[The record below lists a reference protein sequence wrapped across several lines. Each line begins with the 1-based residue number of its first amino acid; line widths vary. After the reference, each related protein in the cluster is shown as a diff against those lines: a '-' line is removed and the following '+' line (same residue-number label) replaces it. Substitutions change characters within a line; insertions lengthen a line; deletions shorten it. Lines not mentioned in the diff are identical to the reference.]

1 MSKRYYWLKL
11 KNDFF
16 DQKEIKM
23 LRRLAGGDTYTVIY
37 LKMLLIS
44 LENEGKIY
52 FDSVADNMIEEIALD
67 IDEDVE
73 NVQVAFSYLKNK
85 GLIIEG
91 TDEDVEM
98 MKIGEMIGS
107 ESASAMRVRKHR
119 RKKALQSNNCVTDV
133 KRLGN
138 TEKEIE
144 KEIDIEI
151 EKELDTEREEKS
163 RPPVAD
169 NAFSFYEKNGF
180 GTLAPLIIEKM
191 DDWINDFKDKGTSER
206 EANRIIKQAL
216 SIAVERNKRHWNYV
230 NGILKSWFKD
240 GLYSIDAIEA
250 KENQWK
256 KDVEHK
262 QKEREGGYGGLEF

>member
-1 MSKRYYWLKL
+1 M
-11 KNDFF
+11 
-16 DQKEIKM
+16 
-23 LRRLAGGDTYTVIY
+23 
-37 LKMLLIS
+37 
-44 LENEGKIY
+44 
-52 FDSVADNMIEEIALD
+52 
-67 IDEDVE
+67 
-73 NVQVAFSYLKNK
+73 
-85 GLIIEG
+85 
-91 TDEDVEM
+91 
-98 MKIGEMIGS
+98 
-107 ESASAMRVRKHR
+107 
-119 RKKALQSNNCVTDV
+119 

-151 EKELDTEREEKS
+151 EKELETEREKKS

-191 DDWINDFKDKGTSER
+191 NDWINDFKDKGTSER
-206 EANRIIKQAL
+206 EADRIIKQAL

-230 NGILKSWFKD
+230 NGILNSWFND

-256 KDVEHK
+256 KDVEQK